1 MQKGVLII
9 VENLPVPFDRRV
21 WQEACTLNEAGYN
34 VSIICPKG
42 KGYSESYQVI
52 DDIEIFRHSLPF
64 EADRILGYVGEYL
77 WALCAQIYLTLR
89 ICLKKKKHILHA
101 CNPPDNIFII
111 GIFFRLF
118 GKKFVFDHHDICP
131 ELFDVKF
138 GNKGLAY
145 KLSVFLERC
154 SFAVANISIATNE
167 SYARIAVTRGR
178 MNPENVFVVR
188 SGPDLRRVRQVP
200 KNSDLKC
207 GRSHLVAYVGVMG
220 KQEGLDLLLESV
232 RYIVDQMRREDI
244 HFALVGG
251 GTELETLKD
260 YAKELE
266 VEPYVTFFGR
276 VPDDQLLEVLSTAEV
291 CVNSD
296 RVNEM
301 NSMSTMNKILEYM
314 ALGKAIVQYDLFEGR
329 VSAGDS
335 SLYASPNDANDF
347 ARKIVELIDNP
358 EMRERMG
365 VVGRRR
371 IEESLSWHHQ
381 SKKLLEAYSALYK

>member
-1 MQKGVLII
+1 MKKGVLII

-21 WQEACTLNEAGYN
+21 WQEASTLNEAGYN

-42 KGYSESYQVI
+42 KGYSESFQII
-52 DDIEIFRHSLPF
+52 DGIEIFRHSLPF

-89 ICLKKKKHILHA
+89 ICLTRKKHILHA
-101 CNPPDNIFII
+101 CNPPDTIFII

-138 GNKGLAY
+138 GHRGLAY

-154 SFAVANISIATNE
+154 SFAAANISIATNE

-178 MNPENVFVVR
+178 MKREKVFIVR
-188 SGPDLRRVRQVP
+188 SGPDLRRIRRVP
-200 KNSDLKC
+200 EESELKC
-207 GRSHLVAYVGVMG
+207 GKSHLVAYVGVMG
-220 KQEGLDLLLESV
+220 KQEGLDLLLESIK
-232 RYIVDQMRREDI
+232 YLVDQMQREDI

-251 GTELETLKD
+251 GTELETLKE

-276 VPDDQLLEVLSTAEV
+276 VPDDRLLEVLSTADV
-291 CVNSD
+291 CVNPD

-314 ALGKAIVQYDLFEGR
+314 ALGKAIVQYEMVEGR

-335 SLYASPNDANDF
+335 SLYASPNDSDDF
-347 ARKIVELIDNP
+347 AQKIVELIDNP
-358 EMRERMG
+358 KLREKMG
-365 VVGRRR
+365 KAGRAK
-371 IEESLSWHHQ
+371 IESSLSWRHQ
-381 SKKLLEAYSALYK
+381 SKKLIEAYSTL

>member
-1 MQKGVLII
+1 MKKGVLII

-21 WQEACTLNEAGYN
+21 WQEASTLNEAGYN

-42 KGYSESYQVI
+42 KGYSESFQVI
-52 DDIEIFRHSLPF
+52 DGIEIFRHSLPF

-89 ICLKKKKHILHA
+89 ICLTRKKHILHA
-101 CNPPDNIFII
+101 CNPPDTIFII

-138 GNKGLAY
+138 GHRGLAY

-178 MNPENVFVVR
+178 MKREKVFIVR
-188 SGPDLRRVRQVP
+188 SGPDLRRIRRVP
-200 KNSDLKC
+200 EESELKC
-207 GRSHLVAYVGVMG
+207 GKSHLVAYVGVMG
-220 KQEGLDLLLESV
+220 KQEGLDLLLESIK
-232 RYIVDQMRREDI
+232 YLVDQMQREDI

-251 GTELETLKD
+251 GTELETLKE

-276 VPDDQLLEVLSTAEV
+276 VPDDRLLEVLSTADV
-291 CVNSD
+291 CVNPD

-314 ALGKAIVQYDLFEGR
+314 ALGKAIVQYEMVEGR

-335 SLYASPNDANDF
+335 SLYASPNDSDDF
-347 ARKIVELIDNP
+347 AQKIVELIDNP
-358 EMRERMG
+358 KLREKMG
-365 VVGRRR
+365 KAGRAK
-371 IEESLSWHHQ
+371 IESSLSWRHQ
-381 SKKLLEAYSALYK
+381 SKKLIEAYSTL

>member
-1 MQKGVLII
+1 M
-9 VENLPVPFDRRV
+9 
-21 WQEACTLNEAGYN
+21 
-34 VSIICPKG
+34 
-42 KGYSESYQVI
+42 
-52 DDIEIFRHSLPF
+52 
-64 EADRILGYVGEYL
+64 LGYVGEYL

-89 ICLKKKKHILHA
+89 ICLTRKKHILHA
-101 CNPPDNIFII
+101 CNPPDTIFII

-138 GNKGLAY
+138 GHRGLAY

-167 SYARIAVTRGR
+167 SYARIAVSRGR
-178 MNPENVFVVR
+178 MKCENVFVVR
-188 SGPDLRRVRQVP
+188 SGPDLRRVRRVP
-200 KNSDLKC
+200 ENSDLKC
-207 GRSHLVAYVGVMG
+207 GKNHLVAYVGVMG

-232 RYIVDQMRREDI
+232 KYLVDQMRREDI

-251 GTELETLKD
+251 GTELETLRD

-276 VPDDQLLEVLSTAEV
+276 VPDDQLLEVLSTADV
-291 CVNSD
+291 CVNPD
-296 RVNEM
+296 RVNDM

-314 ALGKAIVQYDLFEGR
+314 ALGKPIVQYDLVEGR

-335 SLYASPNDANDF
+335 SLYANPNDATDF
-347 ARKIVELIDNP
+347 ARKVVELIDDP

-365 VVGRRR
+365 DIGRVR
-371 IEESLSWHHQ
+371 IEKSLSWEHQ
-381 SKKLLEAYSALYK
+381 SKKLLEAYSALYE

>member
-42 KGYSESYQVI
+42 KGYSESFQVI

-89 ICLKKKKHILHA
+89 ICLTRKKHILHA

-178 MNPENVFVVR
+178 MKRENVFIVR
-188 SGPDLRRVRQVP
+188 SGPDLRRVRRVP
-200 KNSDLKC
+200 ENSDLKC

-232 RYIVDQMRREDI
+232 RYIVNQMRRRDI
-244 HFALVGG
+244 QFALVGG

-347 ARKIVELIDNP
+347 ARKVVELIDNP

-365 VVGRRR
+365 AVGRLR

-381 SKKLLEAYSALYK
+381 SKKLLEAYSALYE